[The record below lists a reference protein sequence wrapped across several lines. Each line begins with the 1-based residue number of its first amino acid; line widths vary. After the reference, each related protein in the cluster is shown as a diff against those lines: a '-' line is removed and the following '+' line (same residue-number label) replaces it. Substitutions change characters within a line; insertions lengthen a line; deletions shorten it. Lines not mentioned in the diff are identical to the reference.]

1 MTTTAATF
9 GAGLSL
15 DADPAGAAR
24 EACAGARR
32 GLGAGPPTLAVVF
45 ASPPL
50 CERADELLA
59 EIHRQLAPEHLIGSM
74 GEAIVAEGREVE
86 DGPALAVWAARL
98 PGAEVIPF
106 RLVARPVAEGMG
118 VLGWPDAIADA
129 PAGNVGPIV
138 MLADPFTFPADGL
151 LGQLNQE
158 PGAPAV
164 VGGLASGGRRP
175 GDHRL
180 FAGSD
185 VLTEG
190 AVAVALRGARI
201 RTVVSQGC
209 MPIGPEMVITAADG
223 STVHELAGMPALAKL
238 EEVIAALDP
247 AEKELAA
254 GGLLTGLV
262 IDENIPDYGRGDFL
276 IRAIHGGDRD
286 TGALVVGEHVR
297 VGQTMRF
304 HVRDAGS
311 ADEDLRAALRDA
323 RGAMGD
329 ASPGGALVFSC
340 NGRGTRMFA
349 APHHDAAAIAEE
361 LDRIPAAGFFCNGE
375 IGPVGG
381 KSFVHGFTAT
391 MAVFA
396 VDDEVAGR
404 S

>member
-1 MTTTAATF
+1 MTSTAATF

-15 DADPAGAAR
+15 AADPAEAAR
-24 EACAGARR
+24 EACAAARR
-32 GLGAGPPTLAVVF
+32 GLAAGPPTLSVVF

-50 CERADELLA
+50 CEDAEALLA
-59 EIHRQLAPEHLIGSM
+59 EIHRELAPDHLIGSM
-74 GEAIVAEGREVE
+74 GEAIVAEGQEVE

-106 RLVARPVAEGMG
+106 RLVARPVADGMG

-151 LGQLNQE
+151 LAQLNEE
-158 PGAPAV
+158 PGAPPV

-175 GDHRL
+175 GDHCL
-180 FAGSD
+180 FAGAD

-247 AEKELAA
+247 AEQELAA
-254 GGLLTGLV
+254 EGLLTGLV
-262 IDENIPDYGRGDFL
+262 IDENTPDYGRGDFL
-276 IRAIHGGDRD
+276 IRSIHGGDRD
-286 TGALVVGEHVR
+286 TGALVVGERVR

-323 RGAMGD
+323 RGALGG
-329 ASPGGALVFSC
+329 ATPGGALVFSC
-340 NGRGTRMFA
+340 NGRGTRMFP
-349 APHHDAAAIAEE
+349 APHHDAAAIADE
-361 LDRIPAAGFFCNGE
+361 LDRIPAAGLFCNGE

-396 VDDEVAGR
+396 VDET
-404 S
+404 

>member
-1 MTTTAATF
+1 MTTAAATLRS
-9 GAGLSL
+9 GAVARRRPGGGRPRGLRG
-15 DADPAGAAR
+15 GAAR
-24 EACAGARR
+24 PRRR
-32 GLGAGPPTLAVVF
+32 GRPTLAVIF

-50 CERADELLA
+50 CEDAEDLLA
-59 EIHRQLAPEHLIGSM
+59 EIHRELAPDHLIGSM
-74 GEAIVAEGREVE
+74 GEAIVAEGQEVE

-151 LGQLNQE
+151 LAQLNEE

-180 FAGSD
+180 FAGAD

-247 AEKELAA
+247 AEQELAA
-254 GGLLTGLV
+254 EGLLTGLV
-262 IDENIPDYGRGDFL
+262 IDENTPDYGRGDFL
-276 IRAIHGGDRD
+276 IRSIHGGDRD
-286 TGALVVGEHVR
+286 TGALVVGERVR

-323 RGAMGD
+323 RGALGG
-329 ASPGGALVFSC
+329 AAPGGALVFSC
-340 NGRGTRMFA
+340 NGRGTRMFP

-361 LDRIPAAGFFCNGE
+361 LDRIPAAGLFCNGE

-396 VDDEVAGR
+396 VDET
-404 S
+404 